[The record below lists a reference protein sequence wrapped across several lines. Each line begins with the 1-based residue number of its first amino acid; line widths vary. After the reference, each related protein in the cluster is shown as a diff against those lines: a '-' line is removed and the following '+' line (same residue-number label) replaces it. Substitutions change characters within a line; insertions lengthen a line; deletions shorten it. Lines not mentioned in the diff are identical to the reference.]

1 MADYIVGSR
10 RPKIGDKVFIIQ
22 KKDYGTEDY
31 VEGIVKDVLTSR
43 EEHPRGHKVRLTNGV
58 VGRVQKFSDSGDVTP
73 RQPKYERDN
82 LEYGQST
89 EDQPKYFPDPE
100 DLV

>member
-1 MADYIVGSR
+1 MEEYTVGSR
-10 RPKIGDKVFIIQ
+10 KPKKGDKVFIIQ

-43 EEHPRGHKVRLTNGV
+43 QEHPRGHKVRLMTGEI
-58 VGRVQKFSDSGDVTP
+58 GRVQKFSDQGEVVP
-73 RQPKYERDN
+73 RQPKYESRETNESQTDLPSILPN
-82 LEYGQST
+82 
-89 EDQPKYFPDPE
+89 DPD